1 MLIEVQIAVRIGANT
16 GDVQRPGN
24 NTLGITSFATMGA
37 FDRPDIVEAWSTNRL
52 LRVRI
57 FMVYQIF

>member
-1 MLIEVQIAVRIGANT
+1 MRIGANT